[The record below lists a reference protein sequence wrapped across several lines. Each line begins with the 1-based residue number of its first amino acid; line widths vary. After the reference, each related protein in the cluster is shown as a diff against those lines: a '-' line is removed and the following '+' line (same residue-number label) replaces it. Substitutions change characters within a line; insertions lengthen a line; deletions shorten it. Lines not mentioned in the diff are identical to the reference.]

1 MEPATPPAPL
11 RAAIRSRLR
20 LKHFEVFRHV
30 CELHTMR
37 KAAAASHMTQPAATK
52 LVQELEDMFQAV
64 LFHRNRRG
72 MQLTQHGEI
81 LRRHIGTVMAD
92 IGQISA
98 ELDRF
103 TRGGGGLIRLGI
115 IPSLSHTLLARCVNV
130 LLADLPGARFA
141 ITEGTTD
148 ELLQG
153 LAHNQLDVTFGRML
167 HAGHPANLR
176 VTKVYTEAFDIVCSP
191 RHPLARQ
198 SAPKWPDLAS
208 ATWVLPAVGSPLREI
223 TESMFTAR
231 GNLRPDVAVA
241 SSSFHQMR
249 YVIGSGDLLGVLPH
263 SIAIAGEA
271 EGDIVILRPKQAGK
285 VAPISVI
292 VRDDIELAPGVVAFE
307 KVAVREAKGLG
318 LA

>member
-1 MEPATPPAPL
+1 MDPADRPAQIRP
-11 RAAIRSRLR
+11 AIRSRLR
-20 LKHFEVFRHV
+20 LKHFELFRHL

-64 LFHRNRRG
+64 LFTRNRRG

-81 LRRHIGTVMAD
+81 LRRHIGTVLAD

-115 IPSLSHTLLARCVNV
+115 IPSLSPTLLAHCINE
-130 LLADLPGARFA
+130 LLESHPGSTFA
-141 ITEGTTD
+141 TSEGTTD
-148 ELLQG
+148 DLMQR
-153 LAHNQLDVTFGRML
+153 LARGELDVMFGRVL
-167 HAGHPANLR
+167 HAGHPASLR
-176 VTKVYTEAFDIVCSP
+176 AAKVYTEAFDIVCGR

-198 SAPKWPDLAS
+198 AGVKWSELARAS
-208 ATWVLPAVGSPLREI
+208 WVLPPVGSPLREI

-231 GNLRPDVAVA
+231 GNLRPVAAVA

-249 YVIGSGDLLGVLPH
+249 YVIAGGQLLGVLPH
-263 SIAIAGEA
+263 SIAAVAEA
-271 EGDIVILRPKQAGK
+271 EGDIVVLRPRSAAK

-292 VRDDIELAPGVVAFE
+292 VRGDIELSPLVAAFE
-307 KVAVREAKGLG
+307 AIAVRAAKGLG